1 MGNCTSHFSLI
12 AFSNKAPSYVIFQ
25 VQLKSKDIAQNL
37 PITPEVKG
45 MIVYADEPGRLSW
58 KEFDSFVSR
67 SHYNVI
73 TALIRRRLTGA
84 ECQHQYEG
92 S

>member
-1 MGNCTSHFSLI
+1 
-12 AFSNKAPSYVIFQ
+12 
-25 VQLKSKDIAQNL
+25 
-37 PITPEVKG
+37 

-73 TALIRRRLTGA
+73 TALRRRKLTGA
-84 ECQHQYEG
+84 ECQHEYKG